1 MKKIIFTGAQ
11 GTGKSTIL
19 NYFKENGYPVITEV
33 VRTLAQEGIKI
44 NEEGTIRSQEI
55 IFDTYKQ
62 IFSNCE
68 NVMLEN
74 VVFSDRGLTDV
85 ASYTAYL
92 AIAEHNF
99 DAMKLLIQELEE
111 IREWN
116 EKNDVV
122 YFYFPIEFPV
132 VDDGVRSTN
141 EKYRKFINDYIKF
154 VLDYL
159 KVDYHT
165 VTGTVEER
173 IMFIENYLIS

>member
-19 NYFKENGYPVITEV
+19 NHFKENGYPVITEV

-44 NEEGTIRSQEI
+44 NEEGTIKSQEI
-55 IFDTYKQ
+55 IFETYKQ
-62 IFSNCE
+62 LLSNCSG
-68 NVMLEN
+68 M
-74 VVFSDRGLTDV
+74 VFSDRGLTDV

-99 DAMKLLIQELEE
+99 DAMKLLIQELEA

-116 EKNDVV
+116 KKNDAV

-132 VDDGVRSTN
+132 VDDGVRSTD

-159 KVDYHT
+159 KIDYHT

-173 IMFIENYLIS
+173 IKFIENYLIS

>member
-19 NYFKENGYPVITEV
+19 NYFKEKGYPVITEV

-44 NEEGTIRSQEI
+44 NEEGTIKSQEI
-55 IFDTYKQ
+55 IFETYKQ
-62 IFSNCE
+62 LLSNCSG
-68 NVMLEN
+68 M
-74 VVFSDRGLTDV
+74 VFSDRGLTDV
-85 ASYTAYL
+85 VSYTAYL

-99 DAMKLLIQELEE
+99 DAMKLLIQELEA

-116 EKNDVV
+116 EENDAV

-132 VDDGVRSTN
+132 VDDGVRSTD

-159 KVDYHT
+159 KIDYHT

-173 IMFIENYLIS
+173 IKFIENYLIS

>member
-19 NYFKENGYPVITEV
+19 TYFKENGYPVITEV

-99 DAMKLLIQELEE
+99 DAMKLLIQELEA

-116 EKNDVV
+116 EKNDAV

-132 VDDGVRSTN
+132 VDDGVRSTD
-141 EKYRKFINDYIKF
+141 EKYRKFINDYI
-154 VLDYL
+154 
-159 KVDYHT
+159 
-165 VTGTVEER
+165 
-173 IMFIENYLIS
+173 